1 MSFEFRKG
9 FQKEDLIKLQPGS
22 RVYVNTWV
30 IGGTGGVIY
39 PNVPVLVVGAKEDDF
54 VFIYIDENGIGKQG
68 RLNIL
73 DYNHTWDAT
82 VEDGFLVRIP
92 GGHLWAIPSEDGNGV
107 FVNRLTEYGRA
118 EGYLSQTMYCSRP
131 ASLWFPSLDDKE
143 NNTEAKR
150 VPLDRVEPKPSTKSP
165 VSREAVMSAPEDFL
179 VNAGLAPYIFDNG
192 ELKTRVFHTKGRDK
206 NDHE

>member
-9 FQKEDLIKLQPGS
+9 LQKEDLIKLQPGS
-22 RVYVNTWV
+22 RAYVNTWV
-30 IGGTGGVIY
+30 IDGTGGVIY

-54 VFIYIDENGIGKQG
+54 IFIYIDENGTGKQG
-68 RLNIL
+68 RLNIQ

-82 VEDGFLVRIP
+82 VEDGFLVRVP
-92 GGHLWAIPSEDGNGV
+92 GGYLWAMPSEVGDGV
-107 FVNRLTEYGRA
+107 FVNRLSESGRA

-150 VPLDRVEPKPSTKSP
+150 IPLDRVKPKPSIKTP
-165 VSREAVMSAPEDFL
+165 VSREAVVSVPDDFR
-179 VNAGLAPYIFDNG
+179 VTAGFNTYIMEEG
-192 ELKTRVFHTKGRDK
+192 ELKSRVFHAKGAQKDA
-206 NDHE
+206 DE